1 MGNAKLCPRRSRQAV
16 CSAKDIPAKPQPTGR
31 DAVCTVSPRNRQHV
45 WDVPGVNLHCALC
58 DEILFTTP
66 LELAAALLDFLLETM
81 ADSHWI
87 AGQAEQAGQGQAGY
101 AIAARIQSA
110 VCVGAAMI
118 RPLDPMPEILYNKL
132 QQVLLD
138 FQVQAMHPTRSS
150 PLKELERATL
160 LHSKFLLELC
170 FGFGRL
176 SSMPTR
182 LAVRL
187 FSAMQVS
194 DGLTIWSIVEELR
207 SCMKRSWPQ
216 HKTSEGHRLQVACVV
231 LRIYGLT
238 SLLAGSSRIL
248 ETLEKQSEYSVSSAL
263 EDMTTAAQA
272 LTMTES
278 HQVSSFGSFGGK
290 IDLREEN
297 DANMEVSWLVSWMV
311 LQAAATLFCAKP
323 CNAGQTQITA
333 WSIKHARELATGPAA
348 SAVSL
353 RAVSLLLSWRQ
364 KLEAV
369 ADGEETLVEV
379 VKALSA
385 ASHYSTSQGSDY
397 CKLMM
402 GLIEMP
408 SLILQLG
415 RVRCTLHEREG
426 LPSNCL
432 ICVPGMS
439 DGNDKLPSS
448 HDIVMKSADGLSPEQ
463 LPLEFLGVNGRS
475 EEWPEDE
482 TSLMI
487 RALKDQNRPE
497 AVFTVH
503 PGIIL
508 EGEDIL
514 MATMSLAAAKVRCT
528 GLPNCI
534 GFYSEDWPFEGDG
547 PDGPDGDVRAEVDV
561 HFKTAWKPRT
571 MSTAKSGRTAVA
583 YQKERASPLF
593 TRRQG
598 YALDGADLFVAE
610 MTIEAAKRFCSDL
623 ENCMGFTLRG
633 NCGDGPTLIHFK
645 SGAKLVLDSTG
656 VSTCYVFE
664 TESRSHALPA
674 DGAAFFQLMD
684 GKEEAAEST
693 EGHMEGTTGATSP

>member
-1 MGNAKLCPRRSRQAV
+1 MGNAELCPRRSRQVV
-16 CSAKDIPAKPQPTGR
+16 CPAKDVQAVYPQPGR
-31 DAVCTVSPRNRQHV
+31 DAVCTISPRNRQHV
-45 WDVPGVNLHCALC
+45 WDVPGVNLHCVLC

-66 LELAAALLDFLLETM
+66 LDLAAALLDFLLESRMARMERMAM
-81 ADSHWI
+81 ADSWI
-87 AGQAEQAGQGQAGY
+87 GAEQAGQASY
-101 AIAARIQSA
+101 AMAARIQSA

-138 FQVQAMHPTRSS
+138 LQLQSMQSTQSS

-170 FGFGRL
+170 FGSGTL
-176 SSMPTR
+176 STMPSR

-207 SCMKRSWPQ
+207 SCTKRSWPQ
-216 HKTSEGHRLQVACVV
+216 RKTLEGHRLQVACVV

-248 ETLEKQSEYSVSSAL
+248 ETLEKQTEYSVSSAL

-272 LTMTES
+272 LSMTES

-290 IDLREEN
+290 VDLREEN
-297 DANMEVSWLVSWMV
+297 DANMEVSWLVSWMM

-323 CNAGQTQITA
+323 CNVGQMQITA

-402 GLIEMP
+402 GLIETP

-415 RVRCTLHEREG
+415 RVRCTLHERSEREG
-426 LPSNCL
+426 PPSNCL
-432 ICVPGMS
+432 MPGMS
-439 DGNDKLPSS
+439 DGNDQPHSS
-448 HDIVMKSADGLSPEQ
+448 NDIVMKSGDGLSPEQ
-463 LPLEFLGVNGRS
+463 LPLEFLGRS

-503 PGIIL
+503 PGTIL

-534 GFYSEDWPFEGDG
+534 GFYSEDWPFEGNH
-547 PDGPDGDVRAEVDV
+547 GDVRAEVDV
-561 HFKTAWKPRT
+561 HFKTAWKPRS

-610 MTIEAAKRFCSDL
+610 MTIEAAKRFCIDL
-623 ENCMGFTLRG
+623 ENCMGFSLR

-645 SGAKLVLDSTG
+645 SGSKLVLDSTG

-684 GKEEAAEST
+684 GKEEAAES
-693 EGHMEGTTGATSP
+693 EGHMETGAASP

>member
-1 MGNAKLCPRRSRQAV
+1 MGNAELCPRRSRQAV
-16 CSAKDIPAKPQPTGR
+16 CPAKDIPANPGHPGR
-31 DAVCTVSPRNRQHV
+31 DAVCTISPRNRQHV

-58 DEILFTTP
+58 DDVLFTTP
-66 LELAAALLDFLLETM
+66 LELAAGLLDFLLESRVS
-81 ADSHWI
+81 DPHWI
-87 AGQAEQAGQGQAGY
+87 SDAGQAGQAEQAGQAGY

-138 FQVQAMHPTRSS
+138 FHVQSTQSN

-170 FGFGRL
+170 FGSGRL

-207 SCMKRSWPQ
+207 SCMKRTWPQ

-248 ETLEKQSEYSVSSAL
+248 ETLDKQSEYSVSSAL

-297 DANMEVSWLVSWMV
+297 DSNMEVSWLVSWMV

-333 WSIKHARELATGPAA
+333 WTIKHARELATGQPAA
-348 SAVSL
+348 STAVSL
-353 RAVSLLLSWRQ
+353 RAVALLLSWRQ

-415 RVRCTLHEREG
+415 RVRCTLHDREG
-426 LPSNCL
+426 PPSNCL

-439 DGNDKLPSS
+439 DGNDKLLSS
-448 HDIVMKSADGLSPEQ
+448 HDIVMKSGDGLSPEQ
-463 LPLEFLGVNGRS
+463 LPLEFLGRS

-503 PGIIL
+503 PGMVL

-534 GFYSEDWPFEGDG
+534 GFYSEDLPFEGN
-547 PDGPDGDVRAEVDV
+547 DGDVRAEVDV
-561 HFKTAWKPRT
+561 HFKTAWRPRA

-645 SGAKLVLDSTG
+645 SGTKLVLDSTG

-684 GKEEAAEST
+684 GKEEAADLST
-693 EGHMEGTTGATSP
+693 EGHMEGTGTGAASP